1 MVVKVNSKCLKNG
14 VIQKSIASP
23 SGHDAA
29 KRLAANRLHFASKRP
44 VSEFRIQ
51 DCLGLTYDESFR
63 FILSGKRGGVCSSIY
78 VQYTPLDSSYQQLE
92 YTGVTGS
99 QVLKDFVF

>member
-44 VSEFRIQ
+44 LSEFRIR
-51 DCLGLTYDESFR
+51 DYLGLTYDQSFR
-63 FILSGKRGGVCSSIY
+63 FILSDKLGGLCSSIY

-92 YTGVTGS
+92 FTGVTGS
-99 QVLKDFVF
+99 QVLKYFVF